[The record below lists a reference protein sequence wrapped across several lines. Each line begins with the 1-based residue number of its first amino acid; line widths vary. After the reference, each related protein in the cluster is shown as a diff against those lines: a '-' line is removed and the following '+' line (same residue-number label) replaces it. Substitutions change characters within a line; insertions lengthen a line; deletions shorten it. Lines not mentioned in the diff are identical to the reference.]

1 MFHTRRWRIAFLI
14 FLASLINYMD
24 RTAFSVAAPF
34 FVHDFELTPSQLG
47 MLFSSFFLGYAI
59 FNFVGGYL
67 SDIYG
72 PRKIFSIFMVIW
84 SIFCGL
90 TGAAFNFVTLFI
102 IRVCFGIGE
111 GPISATTSKTVN
123 NWFPSKERSSAMGFA
138 SSGTPLGAAIAGPI
152 VGIMVLYFSWKVAFV
167 VMALIGVI
175 WAGCWWKIARD
186 LPEQD
191 ATISQKELAE
201 IKNGQI
207 QINNNSSG
215 EKLPLSYFLKQP
227 TVLLTALAFFAYNYN
242 LFFFLT
248 WFPSYLTMEKGLS
261 LTTMSIVTV
270 LPWTAGF
277 IGLAVGGF
285 ISDYIFR
292 KTDKLMFSRKII
304 LVVGLGATAVFIA
317 LTGFV
322 ESATWA
328 VFLMAIAIF
337 TLYLTGS
344 TYWAV
349 IQDTVTGENVG
360 GVSGFVHFLA
370 NLSGVIG
377 PTVTGF
383 IVQSTG
389 SFTSAFVLAAALAL
403 MGALAV
409 AFFVKPIQEK
419 SSNVFHKEAIAK

>member
-1 MFHTRRWRIAFLI
+1 
-14 FLASLINYMD
+14 MD

-34 FVHDFELTPSQLG
+34 FVQDFELTPSQLG

-67 SDIYG
+67 SDIHG
-72 PRKIFSIFMVIW
+72 PRKIFSVFMVIW

-90 TGAAFNFVTLFI
+90 TGAAFNFASLFI
-102 IRVCFGIGE
+102 IRICFGIGE
-111 GPISATTSKTVN
+111 GPISATTSKMVN

-152 VGIMVLYFSWKVAFV
+152 VGIMVLYFSWKIAFV
-167 VMALIGVI
+167 VMALIGGI
-175 WAGCWWKIARD
+175 WAAYWWKVARN
-186 LPEQD
+186 LPEED
-191 ATISQKELAE
+191 SNISQEEIDE
-201 IKNGQI
+201 IKLGQVKSIDNANGK
-207 QINNNSSG
+207 
-215 EKLPLSYFLKQP
+215 KLPLSYFLKQP
-227 TVLLTALAFFAYNYN
+227 TILLTALAFFAYNYN

-292 KTDKLMFSRKII
+292 KTGKLMFSRKVI

-328 VFLMAIAIF
+328 VILMAIAIF

-344 TYWAV
+344 TYWAL

-389 SFTSAFVLAAALAL
+389 AFTSAFVLAAVLAL
-403 MGALAV
+403 MGSLAV
-409 AFFVKPIQEK
+409 AFFVKPIHVEEG
-419 SSNVFHKEAIAK
+419 SNAFQANAIAK